1 MATDHKRAE
10 SDLVNGYCSTEI
22 KRERNP
28 LGDGSHNISSARGG
42 GSWDWAGTR
51 GGCEEALSME
61 IDRERLR
68 WIEGGAGRMGE
79 IGRNRGESGG
89 GEGRYRETEIS
100 RTREMR

>member
-1 MATDHKRAE
+1 
-10 SDLVNGYCSTEI
+10 
-22 KRERNP
+22 
-28 LGDGSHNISSARGG
+28 
-42 GSWDWAGTR
+42 
-51 GGCEEALSME
+51 ME

-89 GEGRYRETEIS
+89 EGGYRETETEIS